1 MPQYFSPGV
10 YVEEVPSTIM
20 PIAGVS
26 TSTACFIGMV
36 PDTIEI
42 PFENPSYDPTVLLPT
57 AAPPYLTR
65 VFPFRALPPEKS
77 TEGTAYA
84 AYTNNIDKLQKLA
97 ADPEHPIVPSPAT
110 LALIDKDTGKK
121 TGITDFLQTKNA
133 IAVFRGTYPELADKG
148 AALKEFNDQS
158 DLLNGKDGLADPA
171 KPDHPSKTTR
181 EDPGLLAQFQAAK
194 KIINKFKGLYP
205 DMAAAGEPV
214 LCTTFGDFQRS
225 FGDFSTDGIHLLP
238 GGDLPGVGG
247 MQNQLAHAVFGFFN
261 NGGTRC
267 YVMRLKDI
275 EELRNPLSLTPLEAI
290 DEISLVAAP
299 GIVDQI
305 VQDNIVTHC
314 ENMSDRFAIL
324 DAPVLDDESAPTK
337 ENIQNNI
344 GNTDYG
350 ALYYPWIR
358 VFDPVTQ
365 MMDPY
370 GPGEVL
376 CAPSGHIAGIYA
388 RTDHERGVF
397 KAPANEVVRGA
408 LDLDHQVT
416 RNIQDGLNPHGINCI
431 RNINDNITVWGA
443 RTIGGDANA
452 DLKYI
457 NVRRTLL
464 FLRKSIDHGTQWV
477 VFEPNDRSLWAKITR
492 NITAFLTSVWRDG
505 ALFGS
510 TPEEAFYV
518 TCNDQT
524 NPPEDRDNG
533 KVTTEIGVAIV
544 RPAEFV
550 VFHVQ
555 QWAGPS
561 AQ

>member
-42 PFENPSYDPTVLLPT
+42 PFENPSYDPTDLSPG

-299 GIVDQI
+299 GIVEQI

-344 GNTDYG
+344 GNTDY
-350 ALYYPWIR
+350 
-358 VFDPVTQ
+358 
-365 MMDPY
+365 
-370 GPGEVL
+370 
-376 CAPSGHIAGIYA
+376 
-388 RTDHERGVF
+388 
-397 KAPANEVVRGA
+397 
-408 LDLDHQVT
+408 
-416 RNIQDGLNPHGINCI
+416 
-431 RNINDNITVWGA
+431 
-443 RTIGGDANA
+443 
-452 DLKYI
+452 
-457 NVRRTLL
+457 
-464 FLRKSIDHGTQWV
+464 
-477 VFEPNDRSLWAKITR
+477 
-492 NITAFLTSVWRDG
+492 
-505 ALFGS
+505 
-510 TPEEAFYV
+510 
-518 TCNDQT
+518 
-524 NPPEDRDNG
+524 
-533 KVTTEIGVAIV
+533 
-544 RPAEFV
+544 
-550 VFHVQ
+550 
-555 QWAGPS
+555 
-561 AQ
+561 

>member
-1 MPQYFSPGV
+1 MPEYLSPGV
-10 YVEEVPSTIM
+10 YVEEVPSAIK

-36 PDTIEI
+36 PDTINI
-42 PFENPSYDPTVLLPT
+42 PFENPSYDPTDKSAT

-65 VFPFRALPPEKS
+65 PFPFRALPVGDAE
-77 TEGTAYA
+77 A
-84 AYTNNIDKLQKLA
+84 AALKAFQDGSATLKAL
-97 ADPEHPIVPSPAT
+97 ADPAQPLSPSADT
-110 LALIDKDTGKK
+110 LRDSAKVTS
-121 TGITDFLQTKNA
+121 FLQTRNA
-133 IAVFRGTYPELADKG
+133 IATFKSTYPELADGG
-148 AALKEFNDQS
+148 AALNDFQKNLG
-158 DLLNGKDGLADPA
+158 LLKPLAADPD
-171 KPDHPSKTTR
+171 KPDHPSADTKT
-181 EDPGLLAQFQAAK
+181 DAGKLAQFQDLK
-194 KIINKFKGLYP
+194 KKVRAFKARYP
-205 DMAAAGEPV
+205 DMADAGDPV
-214 LCTTFGDFQRS
+214 LCTTFSDFQRS
-225 FGDFSTDGIHLLP
+225 FGDFSTDGIHVEP
-238 GGDLPGVGG
+238 GGDLPIDGTG

-267 YVMRLKDI
+267 YVMRVKDV
-275 EELRNPLSLTPLEAI
+275 EGLRNPLGLTPLEAI

-324 DAPVLDDESAPTK
+324 DSPVLDDGSDFTR
-337 ENIQNNI
+337 ENIQNV

-350 ALYYPWIR
+350 ALYFPWIW
-358 VFDPVTQ
+358 VFDPVSQ
-365 MMDPY
+365 MMHPD
-370 GPGEVL
+370 GDGEIL
-376 CAPSGHIAGIYA
+376 TAPSGHIAGIYS

-408 LDLDHQVT
+408 IDLDHQVS
-416 RNIQDGLNPHGINCI
+416 RNLQDGLNPYGINCI

-477 VFEPNDRSLWAKITR
+477 VFEPNDRTLWAKITR
-492 NITAFLTSVWRDG
+492 NITAFLTGVWRDG

-518 TCNDQT
+518 TCNDET
-524 NPPEDRDNG
+524 NPPENRDLG
-533 KVTTEIGVAIV
+533 KVTTEIGVSIV

-550 VFHVQ
+550 IFRIQ
-555 QWAGPS
+555 QWAGPE